1 MDEQHPPQGQAPDEE
16 TGEETK
22 FEAWWQREEPVEPL
36 SKEFQSLLDQGNR
49 HFVTKFERGHEWYSH
64 PAWFWTLYLDGRP
77 LAREALQ
84 KWMNRGRYYWFT
96 QEQYRYL
103 KAVFKLAE
111 RRRDAEI
118 WGRLAHRFD
127 ISSRS
132 YGRPYSH
139 RTDLYL
145 RRRVWRLLRNL
156 GREGASDYT
165 RMAAEVL
172 IHYAPN
178 HERPYWQE
186 TRDDEIGGYLEFYV
200 LNQIL
205 YRNSSRFV
213 CEENRKWRLADR
225 PAAELERYPEER
237 EEAFPELWDREPER
251 LWHILVHGKAKP
263 VIQFAIRAL
272 KKGNPGYI
280 DGLDSEV
287 FLELLRAKES
297 AKRAFAAD
305 EIIARM
311 NPDQPEMPFLL
322 KMLVTLDPEVRNKAF
337 SFVEWNVSRW
347 SWEQSLELTRLVLNK
362 LIQVPELDGE
372 VSHELADLLVKVL
385 GTPLHHLSTLDIA
398 TQLLKGK
405 SHMHRMMVTE
415 VLYRIHYQ
423 RHPYTERDLLPFL
436 KHENETIR
444 VVAKNQLVLY
454 REHWQIDRDF
464 LSELM
469 ETPDGFRFFLEEEA
483 LVEILK
489 GFPLLEVA
497 GELLESPVAASRE
510 LAASVLSLLKNEPNV
525 KFPVRELL
533 PFLSSELSKVRGSA
547 QELVRYPYRHF
558 HLDADFVM
566 DLLSIPDDNHLNFVR
581 DTFCRWEYSWQWS
594 QLLSEHGDELFRRLW
609 ARMTQ
614 PETPDPIRILIREEV
629 LENLFREK
637 LDSLPMERI
646 LPLLESTDT
655 GLQELGVRLL
665 NQLDPSPDA
674 LAKELLFDL
683 AHSRVAA
690 ARETGRRLLEHRL
703 SELASGDWAN
713 LAETDWEDTRE
724 WVFLR
729 METEVPEEAADPD
742 LVCGLADSSFPEVRQ
757 QGLQWAALPGMWPHR
772 RELVQR
778 LGESPFP
785 EVQLFA
791 LEQAGQ
797 LDWGA
802 KGLEG
807 MELFF
812 RRVLFQVN
820 GSRKAKDLALELLW
834 REGAAGE
841 ERARLAVHLL
851 QDYLRNAGKRDF
863 EKVMVILTRLSE
875 RHPGLDTPLGRVSDS

>member
-1 MDEQHPPQGQAPDEE
+1 MDEQSPKGQAPDEKM
-16 TGEETK
+16 GEEKK
-22 FEAWWQREEPVEPL
+22 FEAWWRKEEPVEPL
-36 SKEFQSLLDQGNR
+36 PKEFQSLLDQGSR
-49 HFVTKFERGHEWYSH
+49 YFLTKFERGYELRSH

-77 LAREALQ
+77 LARQALH
-84 KWMNRGRYYWFT
+84 KWMNNSPYSWFT

-111 RRRDAEI
+111 QRRDAEV
-118 WGRLAHRFD
+118 WGRLAHQFD
-127 ISSRS
+127 LSAYSY
-132 YGRPYSH
+132 YGRPYSS

-145 RRRVWRLLRNL
+145 RRRVWRVLRNL

-165 RMAAEVL
+165 RMAAEIL
-172 IHYAPN
+172 IHYHARN
-178 HERPYWQE
+178 HFWGSS
-186 TRDDEIGGYLEFYV
+186 RDDQIGGYLDFYV

-213 CEENRKWRLADR
+213 CDKNRKWRLADR
-225 PAAELERYPEER
+225 PREELERFPEER
-237 EEAFPELWDREPER
+237 EEAFPELWDRVPER

-272 KKGNPGYI
+272 KKGNPEFFA
-280 DGLDSEV
+280 GLNSEV
-287 FLELLRAKES
+287 FLELLEAEEPV
-297 AKRAFAAD
+297 KRAFAAD

-311 NPDQPEMPFLL
+311 NPDHPEFSFLL

-347 SWEQSLELTRLVLNK
+347 SWEQSLRLTRIVLNK
-362 LIQVPELDGE
+362 LIQVPGLDGE

-398 TQLLKGK
+398 TQLLNGK
-405 SHMHRMMVTE
+405 SRMHWEMVSE

-469 ETPDGFRFFLEEEA
+469 ETPDSFQLFLEVEA

-497 GELLESPVAASRE
+497 GELLESNVAASRE
-510 LAASVLSLLKNEPNV
+510 LAASVLDLLGNSRDLDV
-525 KFPVRELL
+525 KYPVRELL
-533 PFLSSELSKVRGSA
+533 PFLSNELSRVRGAA
-547 QELVRYPYRHF
+547 QKLVRYPYWYF
-558 HLDADFVM
+558 QLDTDFVM
-566 DLLSIPDDNHLNFVR
+566 DLLSIPDDNHLRFMR
-581 DTFCRWEYSWQWS
+581 DCFAHWEYSWHWS
-594 QLLSEHGDELFRRLW
+594 QLLSEHGDELFQRLW

-614 PETPDPIRILIREEV
+614 PETPDSIRDLIREEV
-629 LENLFREK
+629 LENLFRDK
-637 LDSLPMERI
+637 LNSLPMERI

-665 NQLDPSPDA
+665 NQLEPSPDA

-724 WVFLR
+724 WVFWR
-729 METEVPEEAADPD
+729 METEVPEEAVDPD

-757 QGLQWAALPGMWPHR
+757 QGLQWATLPRMWPHR

-791 LEQAGQ
+791 LEQAGH

-802 KGLEG
+802 KGLKG

-834 REGAAGE
+834 REGAAEE

>member
-1 MDEQHPPQGQAPDEE
+1 MDEQSSPRGEAFDEE
-16 TGEETK
+16 KK
-22 FEAWWQREEPVEPL
+22 FEAWWQQEDPVEPL
-36 SKEFQSLLDQGNR
+36 SKEYQSLLDQENPLFVSKFSFR
-49 HFVTKFERGHEWYSH
+49 HRYEWGSH

-84 KWMNRGRYYWFT
+84 QWMSSRYYWFN
-96 QEQYRYL
+96 QDQYCYL
-103 KAVFKLAE
+103 KAVLKLAE
-111 RRRDAEI
+111 QRRDAEI
-118 WGRLAHRFD
+118 WGRLAYRFD

-132 YGRPYSH
+132 YRRPYSH

-145 RRRVWRLLRNL
+145 RRRIWRVLRNL

-165 RMAAEVL
+165 RMAAEIL
-172 IHYAPN
+172 IHYTPDD
-178 HERPYWQE
+178 EWPLWRE
-186 TRDDEIGGYLEFYV
+186 TRDDQIGGYLDFYV

-225 PAAELERYPEER
+225 PPAELERFPEER

-251 LWHILVHGKAKP
+251 LWHILVNGKAKP

-272 KKGNPGYI
+272 KKGNPEYLG
-280 DGLDSEV
+280 GLDSEA
-287 FLELLRAKES
+287 FLKLLNAKEPV
-297 AKRAFAAD
+297 KRAFAAD

-311 NPDQPEMPFLL
+311 NPDQPVFPLL
-322 KMLVTLDPEVRNKAF
+322 FNMLINPDREVRNKAF

-347 SWEQSLELTRLVLNK
+347 SWEQSLELTRLLLNK
-362 LIQVPELDGE
+362 LIQDPELDGQ
-372 VSHELADLLVKVL
+372 VSHLLADLLVKVL
-385 GTPLHHLSTLDIA
+385 GTPLHHLSTLDLA

-405 SHMHRMMVTE
+405 SHMHRMMVAE

-436 KHENETIR
+436 KSENETIR
-444 VVAKNQLVLY
+444 VVAKNQLVLH
-454 REHWQIDRDF
+454 RKDWQIDRDF

-469 ETPDGFRFFLEEEA
+469 NTPDSFRFFLEEEA

-497 GELLESPVAASRE
+497 EELLESSVAASRE
-510 LAASVLSLLKNEPNV
+510 LAASVLSLLRNQPYV

-533 PFLSSELSKVRGSA
+533 PFLSSELPRVKETA
-547 QELVRYPYRHF
+547 QNLLRYQYWHF
-558 HLDADFVM
+558 HHDADFVM
-566 DLLSIPDDNHLNFVR
+566 DLLSISDEDHLRLVQ
-581 DTFCRWEYSWQWS
+581 DTFSRWEYSWFWIE
-594 QLLSEHGDELFRRLW
+594 LLSKHGDELFQRLW
-609 ARMTQ
+609 AKMTQ
-614 PETPDPIRILIREEV
+614 PETPDSIRNLIREEL
-629 LENLFREK
+629 LENLFRER
-637 LDSLPMERI
+637 LNSLPMERI

-655 GLQELGVRLL
+655 GLQELGIRLL

-674 LAKELLFDL
+674 LEKELLFDL
-683 AHSRVAA
+683 AHSRVAV
-690 ARETGRRLLEHRL
+690 ARETGRRLLEYRL
-703 SELASGDWAN
+703 SELESGDWAN

-729 METEVPEEAADPD
+729 METEVPEEEADPE
-742 LVCGLADSSFPEVRQ
+742 LVCGLADSSIPEVRQ
-757 QGLQWAALPGMWPHR
+757 KGLQWAALPGMWPHR
-772 RELVQR
+772 RKMVQR
-778 LGESPFP
+778 LGESPHP

-802 KGLEG
+802 KGLEE

-834 REGAAGE
+834 REGAAEE
-841 ERARLAVHLL
+841 ERARLAVRLL

-875 RHPGLDTPLGRVSDS
+875 CYPGLNTPLCRVSDS